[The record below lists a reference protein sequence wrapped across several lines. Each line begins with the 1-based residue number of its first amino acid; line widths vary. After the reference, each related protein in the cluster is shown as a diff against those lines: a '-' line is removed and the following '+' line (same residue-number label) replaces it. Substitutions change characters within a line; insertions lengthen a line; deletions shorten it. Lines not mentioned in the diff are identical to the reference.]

1 MGIMKTYKMDLT
13 TKTLTVTRAFAE
25 TALSNLDSEEAKIIA
40 RCRAICPDLKF
51 AYYTNRKTRTKK
63 SNSTKGLT
71 YTKME
76 NYIRLYE
83 NRDELLNMFY
93 KVRSLSQIQ
102 TSPYHF
108 VCNWFFS
115 QFPDY
120 DCIPEFVN
128 GKLYAD
134 VYSIPEAK
142 DNGSKISVAA

>member
-1 MGIMKTYKMDLT
+1 MRLNFLYQCSIYDYY
-13 TKTLTVTRAFAE
+13 
-25 TALSNLDSEEAKIIA
+25 
-40 RCRAICPDLKF
+40 CRNMWYSKGTQVAPFTLKF
-51 AYYTNRKTRTKK
+51 AYYTNRKTSTRK

-102 TSPYHF
+102 SSPYHF